1 MANEMMTFTGENDTV
16 VSPITF
22 NGDVYFV
29 AKDIGAALG
38 YHGEGRK
45 MVNKITQDWSS
56 EFIEGT
62 DFVRLSGKKLREF
75 NALRVEGPDSGP
87 SNSRALLVLTESGV
101 NLACM
106 KTNKPIGVALRRWL
120 ADVVLPALRRGD
132 AETLTRATE
141 PLSEK
146 GRIALDRERRLTAK
160 LALDAQRFEA
170 QQAKAKAAAL
180 AALATDD
187 TLTLDPAARQA
198 LKVRAAQFVVGE
210 DLGHLAIASDERLYT
225 ATQVAKMLASETG
238 AKITANRVGR
248 WVSDLGLR
256 GNEKYTREVLDVA
269 AGVSGKTVKATRI
282 TEAGLVLLRRHAKEW
297 SGDPSPLPP
306 TPPALPGLDCA
317 ADA

>member
-1 MANEMMTFTGENDTV
+1 MANEMMTFTGENDAV
-16 VSPITF
+16 VTPITF
-22 NGDVYFV
+22 NGGVYFV

-38 YHGEGRK
+38 YANDGSK
-45 MVNKITQDWSS
+45 LTKKITSDWAG

-62 DFVRLSGKKLREF
+62 DYAMLRGKNLREF
-75 NALRVEGPDSGP
+75 NALRFEGTESVP
-87 SNSRALLVLTESGV
+87 SNSRSLLVLTESGV
-101 NLACM
+101 NMACM

-146 GRIALDRERRLTAK
+146 GRIAIDRERRLTAK

-198 LKVRAAQFVVGE
+198 LKVRAAQFIVGE
-210 DLGHLAIASDERLYT
+210 DLGHLAVASDERLYT

-238 AKITANRVGR
+238 AKITANRIGR
-248 WVSDLGLR
+248 WVSDLRLR
-256 GNEKYTREVLDVA
+256 GNQKYTREVLDVA
-269 AGVSGKTVKATRI
+269 AGVSGKTVTATRI
-282 TEAGLVLLRRHAKEW
+282 TEAGLVPLRRHAKEW